1 MIDQK
6 SVNTLAMGKTHNSVD
21 LMSQRKIAKRATG
34 GFSSLS
40 QKLKLNVDLSEE
52 QLKISETVSVPM
64 SCQTL
69 QTRRQNSYEN
79 LIEEIHEGSQF
90 YGASSRRGDF
100 RRTQEDRVSNFLYII
115 DVIHES
121 LTF

>member
-6 SVNTLAMGKTHNSVD
+6 SVNTLAMGKTHSSVD

-79 LIEEIHEGSQF
+79 LIEEIHEGS
-90 YGASSRRGDF
+90 
-100 RRTQEDRVSNFLYII
+100 
-115 DVIHES
+115 
-121 LTF
+121 